1 MSPQT
6 VNDERCPQAL
16 REWRATRQRGGWSSD
31 AWQVNWCRKTT
42 FCERRTCDESK
53 PRRRRWRRASSDGI
67 RLRWPRATATMQG
80 ATWWWTQR
88 EVVTRSDASQN
99 EAVPRADPTLARGS
113 NADVRR
119 IRFLSNKPMML
130 AALGALWIARPA
142 QCGSISASRW
152 ADNGRRQRATG
163 DGLRFTAE
171 AQRAQRSERSSE
183 RRATSGRARIGPTSG
198 VQRSTKWR
206 VASCEWPPRPRVL
219 HRPRTTGRRATR
231 NFHKPQRGDGRR
243 VLRRHRATGRRAT
256 CHLYNPRRG
265 DGRRR
270 DAGLPQPRNGEATG
284 VDFTCTRLK
293 RRRRCDG
300 TANDGHSPRGDER
313 RGTAT
318 GGERRAAIRN
328 TASRAGVP
336 NKPMMLAA
344 PGVLWIARPAHCGSI
359 SASR

>member
-1 MSPQT
+1 M
-6 VNDERCPQAL
+6 
-16 REWRATRQRGGWSSD
+16 
-31 AWQVNWCRKTT
+31 
-42 FCERRTCDESK
+42 
-53 PRRRRWRRASSDGI
+53 
-67 RLRWPRATATMQG
+67 
-80 ATWWWTQR
+80 
-88 EVVTRSDASQN
+88 
-99 EAVPRADPTLARGS
+99 
-113 NADVRR
+113 
-119 IRFLSNKPMML
+119 
-130 AALGALWIARPA
+130 A
-142 QCGSISASRW
+142 QCGSTSASRW
-152 ADNGRRQRATG
+152 ADHGRRQRATG

-344 PGVLWIARPAHCGSI
+344 PGCGGSHDPLTAAAYRQAVGQPRRTAGNELRRANFGPRAM
-359 SASR
+359 SSKPRAATMTQGRN